1 MSLNVLSI
9 GQHFIPFM
17 LHRLMFS
24 WANLPRSHLLTVSS
38 LITLY
43 TYEYIVTD
51 IIQEKEFTVE
61 STLEE
66 STTIADTAATT
77 INSEFEN
84 KKDTTISSANNSKSK
99 QDLIQNEEQEENS
112 NNIDDINRNS
122 LSTNDFHNN
131 DTKIL
136 SFLNQEPGA
145 NYSFKGLLRK
155 LNLHQQ
161 SLTRALSRLE
171 DLGLIEKSSLGYKLS
186 KNGESIMTLSTTKSN
201 SEKRVGALEEGE
213 EEEVEKKKNGYVQ
226 LLQTYVPIDI
236 KSDEIVHALIGKW
249 FNNLRWI
256 GMIESETGEYML
268 QWMNDNNTFQIIL
281 RIISKFLIIE
291 TNANSDKEKVEAMI
305 GSYRIFEQI
314 TKILRIK
321 LEGLGITAHILNTS
335 NYYKI
340 PEFNN

>member
-1 MSLNVLSI
+1 
-9 GQHFIPFM
+9 
-17 LHRLMFS
+17 MFS

-43 TYEYIVTD
+43 TYEYIVTN
-51 IIQEKEFTVE
+51 IIQQKEFTVE

-66 STTIADTAATT
+66 STAIADTATT
-77 INSEFEN
+77 INNEFEN
-84 KKDTTISSANNSKSK
+84 KKDSTISSANNSKSK
-99 QDLIQNEEQEENS
+99 QDLIQNQEQEENS
-112 NNIDDINRNS
+112 NNIEDNNRNS
-122 LSTNDFHNN
+122 LSVNDFHNN

-136 SFLNQEPGA
+136 SFLNQETGA

-186 KNGESIMTLSTTKSN
+186 KNGESIMTLSTKSN
-201 SEKRVGALEEGE
+201 LEKRAGALEEGE
-213 EEEVEKKKNGYVQ
+213 EEEVGKKKNGYVQ

-256 GMIESETGEYML
+256 GMIESQTGEYML
-268 QWMNDNNTFQIIL
+268 QWINDNNTFQIVL
-281 RIISKFLIIE
+281 RVISKYLIIE

-314 TKILRIK
+314 TKILRSK

>member
-1 MSLNVLSI
+1 
-9 GQHFIPFM
+9 
-17 LHRLMFS
+17 MFS

-38 LITLY
+38 LITIY
-43 TYEYIVTD
+43 TYEYIVTN

-61 STLEE
+61 STLGE
-66 STTIADTAATT
+66 STTIVDTAATT
-77 INSEFEN
+77 
-84 KKDTTISSANNSKSK
+84 
-99 QDLIQNEEQEENS
+99 
-112 NNIDDINRNS
+112 INRNS

-136 SFLNQEPGA
+136 SFLNQETGA

-171 DLGLIEKSSLGYKLS
+171 QMGLIEKSSLGYKLS
-186 KNGESIMTLSTTKSN
+186 KNGESIMTLSIKSN
-201 SEKRVGALEEGE
+201 LEKRGGVLEEGG
-213 EEEVEKKKNGYVQ
+213 EEVEGRKKNGYVQ

-236 KSDEIVHALIGKW
+236 KPDEIVHALIGKW

-268 QWMNDNNTFQIIL
+268 QWINDNNTFQIIL
-281 RIISKFLIIE
+281 RVISKYLIIE

-321 LEGLGITAHILNTS
+321 LEGLGITAHILNAS
-335 NYYKI
+335 NYYKV

>member
-1 MSLNVLSI
+1 
-9 GQHFIPFM
+9 
-17 LHRLMFS
+17 MFS

-38 LITLY
+38 LITIY
-43 TYEYIVTD
+43 TYEYIVTN

-66 STTIADTAATT
+66 STTIVDTAATT

-99 QDLIQNEEQEENS
+99 QDLIQNEEQEESS
-112 NNIDDINRNS
+112 NNIDDNNRNS
-122 LSTNDFHNN
+122 LSINDFHNN

-136 SFLNQEPGA
+136 SFLNQETGA

-171 DLGLIEKSSLGYKLS
+171 QMGLIEKSSLGYKLS
-186 KNGESIMTLSTTKSN
+186 KNGESIMTLSTKSN

-213 EEEVEKKKNGYVQ
+213 EEEEKVEKKKNGYVQ

-268 QWMNDNNTFQIIL
+268 QWINDNNTFQIIL

>member
-1 MSLNVLSI
+1 
-9 GQHFIPFM
+9 
-17 LHRLMFS
+17 MFS

-43 TYEYIVTD
+43 TYEYIVTN
-51 IIQEKEFTVE
+51 IIQQKEFTVE

-66 STTIADTAATT
+66 STAIADTATT
-77 INSEFEN
+77 TNNEFEN
-84 KKDTTISSANNSKSK
+84 KKDSTISSANNSKSK
-99 QDLIQNEEQEENS
+99 QDLIQNQEQEENS
-112 NNIDDINRNS
+112 NNIDDNNKNS
-122 LSTNDFHNN
+122 LSINDFHNN

-136 SFLNQEPGA
+136 SFLNQETGA

-186 KNGESIMTLSTTKSN
+186 KNGESIMTLSTKSN
-201 SEKRVGALEEGE
+201 LEKRAGALEEGE
-213 EEEVEKKKNGYVQ
+213 EEEVGKKKNGYVQ

-268 QWMNDNNTFQIIL
+268 QWINDNNTFQIIL
-281 RIISKFLIIE
+281 RVISKYLIIE
-291 TNANSDKEKVEAMI
+291 TNAISDKEKVEAMI

-321 LEGLGITAHILNTS
+321 LDGLGITAHILNAS
-335 NYYKI
+335 NYYKV

>member
-1 MSLNVLSI
+1 
-9 GQHFIPFM
+9 
-17 LHRLMFS
+17 MFS
-24 WANLPRSHLLTVSS
+24 CANLPRLHLLTVSS
-38 LITLY
+38 LINLY
-43 TYEYIVTD
+43 TYKYIVTN
-51 IIQEKEFTVE
+51 IIQQKEFTAE
-61 STLEE
+61 SILGE
-66 STTIADTAATT
+66 SNTNADTAATV
-77 INSEFEN
+77 NSEFEN
-84 KKDTTISSANNSKSK
+84 KKDSTISYTNNSKSK

-112 NNIDDINRNS
+112 NNIDDNNRNS
-122 LSTNDFHNN
+122 LSINDFHNN

-136 SFLNQEPGA
+136 SFLNQETGA

-171 DLGLIEKSSLGYKLS
+171 QMGLIEKSSLGYKLS
-186 KNGESIMTLSTTKSN
+186 KNGESIMTLSIKSN
-201 SEKRVGALEEGE
+201 LEKRGGVLEEGG
-213 EEEVEKKKNGYVQ
+213 EEVEGRKKNGYVQ

-268 QWMNDNNTFQIIL
+268 QWINDNNTFQIIL
-281 RIISKFLIIE
+281 RVISKYLIIE

>member
-1 MSLNVLSI
+1 MP
-9 GQHFIPFM
+9 FI
-17 LHRLMFS
+17 LQRLMFS
-24 WANLPRSHLLTVSS
+24 CANLPSLHLLTVSS
-38 LITLY
+38 LINLY
-43 TYEYIVTD
+43 TYKYIVTN
-51 IIQEKEFTVE
+51 IIQQKEFTAE
-61 STLEE
+61 STLGE
-66 STTIADTAATT
+66 STTNADTAATV
-77 INSEFEN
+77 NSEFEN
-84 KKDTTISSANNSKSK
+84 KKDSTISYTNNSKSK
-99 QDLIQNEEQEENS
+99 QDLIQNEEQEESS
-112 NNIDDINRNS
+112 NNIDDNNRNS
-122 LSTNDFHNN
+122 LSINDFHNN

-136 SFLNQEPGA
+136 SFLNQETGA

-171 DLGLIEKSSLGYKLS
+171 QMGLIEKSSLGYKLS
-186 KNGESIMTLSTTKSN
+186 KNGESIMTLSTKSN

-268 QWMNDNNTFQIIL
+268 QWINDNNTFQIIL
-281 RIISKFLIIE
+281 RVISKYLIIE
-291 TNANSDKEKVEAMI
+291 TNAISDKEKVEAMI

-321 LEGLGITAHILNTS
+321 LDGLGITAHIFNAS
-335 NYYKI
+335 NYYKV

>member
-1 MSLNVLSI
+1 
-9 GQHFIPFM
+9 
-17 LHRLMFS
+17 MFS

-43 TYEYIVTD
+43 TYEYIVTN
-51 IIQEKEFTVE
+51 IIQQKEFTVE

-66 STTIADTAATT
+66 STAIADTATT
-77 INSEFEN
+77 TSNEFEN
-84 KKDTTISSANNSKSK
+84 KKDSTISSANNSKSK
-99 QDLIQNEEQEENS
+99 QDLIQNQEQEENS
-112 NNIDDINRNS
+112 NNIDDNNKNS
-122 LSTNDFHNN
+122 LSINDFHNN

-136 SFLNQEPGA
+136 SFLNQETGA

-186 KNGESIMTLSTTKSN
+186 KNGESIMTLSTKN
-201 SEKRVGALEEGE
+201 NLEKRAGALEEGE
-213 EEEVEKKKNGYVQ
+213 EEEVGKKKNGYVQ

-256 GMIESETGEYML
+256 GMIESQTGEYML
-268 QWMNDNNTFQIIL
+268 QWINDNNTFQIVL
-281 RIISKFLIIE
+281 RVISKYLIIE

-314 TKILRIK
+314 TKILRSK

>member
-1 MSLNVLSI
+1 
-9 GQHFIPFM
+9 
-17 LHRLMFS
+17 MFS

-43 TYEYIVTD
+43 TYEYIVTN
-51 IIQEKEFTVE
+51 IIQQKEFTVE

-66 STTIADTAATT
+66 STTITDTATT
-77 INSEFEN
+77 INNEFEN
-84 KKDTTISSANNSKSK
+84 KKDSTISSANNSKSK
-99 QDLIQNEEQEENS
+99 QDLIQNQEQEENS
-112 NNIDDINRNS
+112 NNIDDNNRNS
-122 LSTNDFHNN
+122 LSINDFHNN

-136 SFLNQEPGA
+136 SFLNQETGA

-186 KNGESIMTLSTTKSN
+186 KNGESIMTLSTKSN
-201 SEKRVGALEEGE
+201 LEKRAGASEEGQE
-213 EEEVEKKKNGYVQ
+213 EEIGKKKNGYVQ

-268 QWMNDNNTFQIIL
+268 QWINDNNTFQIIL
-281 RIISKFLIIE
+281 RVISKYLIIE

-314 TKILRIK
+314 TKILRSK

>member
-1 MSLNVLSI
+1 
-9 GQHFIPFM
+9 
-17 LHRLMFS
+17 MFS

-43 TYEYIVTD
+43 TYEYIVTN

-66 STTIADTAATT
+66 STTIVDTAATT

-136 SFLNQEPGA
+136 SFLNQETGA

-161 SLTRALSRLE
+161 SLSRALSRLE

-186 KNGESIMTLSTTKSN
+186 KNGESIMTLSTKSN
-201 SEKRVGALEEGE
+201 VEKRVGALEEGE
-213 EEEVEKKKNGYVQ
+213 EKEEEVEKKKNGYVQ

-268 QWMNDNNTFQIIL
+268 QWINDNNTFQIIL
-281 RIISKFLIIE
+281 RVISKYLIIE

>member
-1 MSLNVLSI
+1 
-9 GQHFIPFM
+9 
-17 LHRLMFS
+17 MFS
-24 WANLPRSHLLTVSS
+24 CANLPSLHLLTESS
-38 LITLY
+38 LINLY
-43 TYEYIVTD
+43 TYKYIVTN
-51 IIQEKEFTVE
+51 IIQQKEFTAE
-61 STLEE
+61 STLGE
-66 STTIADTAATT
+66 STTNADTAATV
-77 INSEFEN
+77 NSEFEN
-84 KKDTTISSANNSKSK
+84 KKDSTISYTNNSKSR

-112 NNIDDINRNS
+112 NNIDDNNRNS
-122 LSTNDFHNN
+122 LSINDFHNN

-136 SFLNQEPGA
+136 SFLNQETGA

-171 DLGLIEKSSLGYKLS
+171 QMGLIEKSSLGYKLS
-186 KNGESIMTLSTTKSN
+186 KNGESIMTLSIKSN
-201 SEKRVGALEEGE
+201 LEKRGGVLEEGG
-213 EEEVEKKKNGYVQ
+213 EVEGRKKNGYVQ

-236 KSDEIVHALIGKW
+236 KPDEIVHALIGKW

-268 QWMNDNNTFQIIL
+268 QWINDNNTFQIIL
-281 RIISKFLIIE
+281 RVISKYLIIE
-291 TNANSDKEKVEAMI
+291 TNAISDKEKVEAMI

-321 LEGLGITAHILNTS
+321 LDGLGITAHILNAS
-335 NYYKI
+335 NYYKV

>member
-1 MSLNVLSI
+1 
-9 GQHFIPFM
+9 
-17 LHRLMFS
+17 MFS

-99 QDLIQNEEQEENS
+99 QDLIQKEEQEENS

-136 SFLNQEPGA
+136 SFLNQETGA

-186 KNGESIMTLSTTKSN
+186 KNGESIMTLSTKSN
-201 SEKRVGALEEGE
+201 SEKRVGALEEGEEEEE

-268 QWMNDNNTFQIIL
+268 QWINDNNTFQIIL

>member
-1 MSLNVLSI
+1 
-9 GQHFIPFM
+9 
-17 LHRLMFS
+17 MFS

-38 LITLY
+38 LITIY
-43 TYEYIVTD
+43 TNEYIVTN

-61 STLEE
+61 STLKE
-66 STTIADTAATT
+66 STTTIADTATTIADTATT
-77 INSEFEN
+77 INSEFGN
-84 KKDTTISSANNSKSK
+84 KKDATISSANNSKSK

-112 NNIDDINRNS
+112 NNIEDNNRNS
-122 LSTNDFHNN
+122 LSINDFHNN

-136 SFLNQEPGA
+136 SFLNQETGA

-186 KNGESIMTLSTTKSN
+186 KNGESIMTLSTKSN
-201 SEKRVGALEEGE
+201 LEKRVGALEEGE
-213 EEEVEKKKNGYVQ
+213 EEEEVGKKKNGYVQ

-268 QWMNDNNTFQIIL
+268 QWINDNNTFQIIL
-281 RIISKFLIIE
+281 RVISKYLIIE

>member
-1 MSLNVLSI
+1 
-9 GQHFIPFM
+9 
-17 LHRLMFS
+17 MFS

-38 LITLY
+38 LITIY
-43 TYEYIVTD
+43 TNKYIVTN

-66 STTIADTAATT
+66 STTTIADTATT
-77 INSEFEN
+77 INSEFGN
-84 KKDTTISSANNSKSK
+84 KKDATISSANNSKSK

-112 NNIDDINRNS
+112 NNIEDNNRNS
-122 LSTNDFHNN
+122 LSINDFHNN

-136 SFLNQEPGA
+136 SFLNQETGA

-186 KNGESIMTLSTTKSN
+186 KNGESIMTLSTKSN
-201 SEKRVGALEEGE
+201 LEKRGGVLEEDE
-213 EEEVEKKKNGYVQ
+213 EEERRKKSGYVQ

-268 QWMNDNNTFQIIL
+268 QWINDNNTFQIIL
-281 RIISKFLIIE
+281 RVISKYLIIE

>member
-1 MSLNVLSI
+1 
-9 GQHFIPFM
+9 
-17 LHRLMFS
+17 
-24 WANLPRSHLLTVSS
+24 
-38 LITLY
+38 
-43 TYEYIVTD
+43 
-51 IIQEKEFTVE
+51 
-61 STLEE
+61 
-66 STTIADTAATT
+66 
-77 INSEFEN
+77 
-84 KKDTTISSANNSKSK
+84 
-99 QDLIQNEEQEENS
+99 
-112 NNIDDINRNS
+112 
-122 LSTNDFHNN
+122 
-131 DTKIL
+131 
-136 SFLNQEPGA
+136 
-145 NYSFKGLLRK
+145 
-155 LNLHQQ
+155 
-161 SLTRALSRLE
+161 
-171 DLGLIEKSSLGYKLS
+171 
-186 KNGESIMTLSTTKSN
+186 MTLSTKSN

-256 GMIESETGEYML
+256 GMIESQTGEYML
-268 QWMNDNNTFQIIL
+268 QWINDNNTFQIIL
-281 RIISKFLIIE
+281 RIISKYLIIE

>member
-1 MSLNVLSI
+1 
-9 GQHFIPFM
+9 
-17 LHRLMFS
+17 MFS
-24 WANLPRSHLLTVSS
+24 CANLPRLHLLTVSS
-38 LITLY
+38 LINLY
-43 TYEYIVTD
+43 TYKYIVTN
-51 IIQEKEFTVE
+51 IIQQKEFTVE
-61 STLEE
+61 STLGE
-66 STTIADTAATT
+66 SSTIADTATT
-77 INSEFEN
+77 VKSEFGN
-84 KKDTTISSANNSKSK
+84 KKDSTISYTNNSKSR

-112 NNIDDINRNS
+112 HNIDDNNRNL
-122 LSTNDFHNN
+122 LSINDFHNN

-136 SFLNQEPGA
+136 SFLNQETGA

-171 DLGLIEKSSLGYKLS
+171 QMGLIEKSSLGYKLS
-186 KNGESIMTLSTTKSN
+186 KNGESIMTLSTKSN
-201 SEKRVGALEEGE
+201 LEKRGGVLEEGG
-213 EEEVEKKKNGYVQ
+213 EEVERRKKNGYVQ

-268 QWMNDNNTFQIIL
+268 QWINDNNTFQIIL
-281 RIISKFLIIE
+281 RVISKYLIIE
-291 TNANSDKEKVEAMI
+291 TNAISDKEKVEAMI

-321 LEGLGITAHILNTS
+321 LDGLGITAHILNAS
-335 NYYKI
+335 NYYKV

>member
-1 MSLNVLSI
+1 MP
-9 GQHFIPFM
+9 FI

-38 LITLY
+38 LITIY
-43 TYEYIVTD
+43 TYEYIVTN

-66 STTIADTAATT
+66 STTIVDTAATT

-136 SFLNQEPGA
+136 SFLNQETGA

-161 SLTRALSRLE
+161 SLSRALSRLE

-186 KNGESIMTLSTTKSN
+186 KNGESIMTLSTKSN
-201 SEKRVGALEEGE
+201 LEKRVGALEEGE
-213 EEEVEKKKNGYVQ
+213 EKEEEVEKKKNGYVQ

-268 QWMNDNNTFQIIL
+268 QWINDNNTFQIIL
-281 RIISKFLIIE
+281 RVISKYLIIE

>member
-1 MSLNVLSI
+1 
-9 GQHFIPFM
+9 
-17 LHRLMFS
+17 MFS

-38 LITLY
+38 LITIY
-43 TYEYIVTD
+43 TYEYIVSN

-66 STTIADTAATT
+66 STTIVDTAATT

-136 SFLNQEPGA
+136 SFLNQETGA

-161 SLTRALSRLE
+161 SLSRALSRLE

-186 KNGESIMTLSTTKSN
+186 KNGESIMTLSTKSN
-201 SEKRVGALEEGE
+201 MEKRIGALEEGE
-213 EEEVEKKKNGYVQ
+213 QEEVEKKKNGYVQ

-268 QWMNDNNTFQIIL
+268 QWINDNNTFQIIL
-281 RIISKFLIIE
+281 RVISKYLIIE

>member
-1 MSLNVLSI
+1 MP
-9 GQHFIPFM
+9 FI
-17 LHRLMFS
+17 LHRLTFS
-24 WANLPRSHLLTVSS
+24 CANLPRSHLLTVSS

-43 TYEYIVTD
+43 TYKYIVTN
-51 IIQEKEFTVE
+51 IIQQKEFTVE
-61 STLEE
+61 STLGE
-66 STTIADTAATT
+66 SSTIADTATT
-77 INSEFEN
+77 VKSEFGN
-84 KKDTTISSANNSKSK
+84 KKDSTASTANNSKSK

-112 NNIDDINRNS
+112 NNIDNNNRNL
-122 LSTNDFHNN
+122 LSINDFHNN

-136 SFLNQEPGA
+136 SFLNQETGA

-171 DLGLIEKSSLGYKLS
+171 QMGLIEKSSLGYKLS
-186 KNGESIMTLSTTKSN
+186 KNGESIMTLSTKSN
-201 SEKRVGALEEGE
+201 LEKRGGILEEEGR
-213 EEEVEKKKNGYVQ
+213 KKNEYVQ

-268 QWMNDNNTFQIIL
+268 QWISDNNTFQIIL
-281 RIISKFLIIE
+281 RVISKYLVIE

-321 LEGLGITAHILNTS
+321 LDGLGITAHILNAS

>member
-1 MSLNVLSI
+1 
-9 GQHFIPFM
+9 
-17 LHRLMFS
+17 MFS

-43 TYEYIVTD
+43 TYEYIVTN
-51 IIQEKEFTVE
+51 IIQQKEFTVE

-66 STTIADTAATT
+66 STTTIADTATT

-84 KKDTTISSANNSKSK
+84 KKDSTISSANNSKS
-99 QDLIQNEEQEENS
+99 N
-112 NNIDDINRNS
+112 NRNS
-122 LSTNDFHNN
+122 LSINDFHNN

-136 SFLNQEPGA
+136 SFLNQETGA

-186 KNGESIMTLSTTKSN
+186 KNGESIMTLSTKSN
-201 SEKRVGALEEGE
+201 LEKRAGALEEGE
-213 EEEVEKKKNGYVQ
+213 EEEEVGKKKNGYVQ

-236 KSDEIVHALIGKW
+236 KSDEIVHSLIGKW

-256 GMIESETGEYML
+256 GMIESQTGEYML
-268 QWMNDNNTFQIIL
+268 QWINDNNTFQIVL
-281 RIISKFLIIE
+281 RVISKYLIIE

>member
-1 MSLNVLSI
+1 
-9 GQHFIPFM
+9 
-17 LHRLMFS
+17 MFS
-24 WANLPRSHLLTVSS
+24 CANLPRLHLLTVSS
-38 LITLY
+38 LINLY
-43 TYEYIVTD
+43 TYKYIVTN
-51 IIQEKEFTVE
+51 IIQQKEFTAE
-61 STLEE
+61 STLGE
-66 STTIADTAATT
+66 STTNVDTAATV
-77 INSEFEN
+77 NSEFEN
-84 KKDTTISSANNSKSK
+84 KKDSTISYTNNSKSK
-99 QDLIQNEEQEENS
+99 QDLIKNEEQEESS
-112 NNIDDINRNS
+112 NNIDDNSRNS
-122 LSTNDFHNN
+122 LSINDFHNN

-136 SFLNQEPGA
+136 SFLNQETGA

-171 DLGLIEKSSLGYKLS
+171 QMGLIEKSSLGYKLS
-186 KNGESIMTLSTTKSN
+186 KNGESIMTLSTKSN
-201 SEKRVGALEEGE
+201 VEKRIGALEAEQ

-268 QWMNDNNTFQIIL
+268 QWINDNNTFQIML
-281 RIISKFLIIE
+281 RVISKYLIIE

>member
-1 MSLNVLSI
+1 
-9 GQHFIPFM
+9 
-17 LHRLMFS
+17 MFS

-38 LITLY
+38 LITIY
-43 TYEYIVTD
+43 TYEYIVTN

-66 STTIADTAATT
+66 STAIADTATT

-84 KKDTTISSANNSKSK
+84 KKDSTISSANNSKSK
-99 QDLIQNEEQEENS
+99 QDLIQNQEQEENS
-112 NNIDDINRNS
+112 NNIDDNKRNS
-122 LSTNDFHNN
+122 LSINDFHNN

-136 SFLNQEPGA
+136 SFLNQETGA

-186 KNGESIMTLSTTKSN
+186 KNGESIMTLSTKSN
-201 SEKRVGALEEGE
+201 VEKRIGALEEGE
-213 EEEVEKKKNGYVQ
+213 QEEEVEKKKNGYVQ

-268 QWMNDNNTFQIIL
+268 QWINDNNTFQIIL
-281 RIISKFLIIE
+281 RVISKYLIIE

-321 LEGLGITAHILNTS
+321 LEGVGVTAHILNTS

-340 PEFNN
+340 PDFNN

>member
-1 MSLNVLSI
+1 
-9 GQHFIPFM
+9 
-17 LHRLMFS
+17 MFS

-38 LITLY
+38 LITIY
-43 TYEYIVTD
+43 TYEYIVTN

-66 STTIADTAATT
+66 STTIVDTAATT

-136 SFLNQEPGA
+136 SFLNQETGA

-171 DLGLIEKSSLGYKLS
+171 QMGLIEKSSLGYKLS
-186 KNGESIMTLSTTKSN
+186 KNGESIMTLSIKSN
-201 SEKRVGALEEGE
+201 LEKRGGVLEEGG
-213 EEEVEKKKNGYVQ
+213 EEVEGRKKNGYVQ

-236 KSDEIVHALIGKW
+236 KPDEIVHALIGKW

-268 QWMNDNNTFQIIL
+268 QWINDNNTFQIIL
-281 RIISKFLIIE
+281 RVISKYLIIE
-291 TNANSDKEKVEAMI
+291 TNAISDKEKVEAMI

-321 LEGLGITAHILNTS
+321 LDGLGITAHILNAS
-335 NYYKI
+335 NYYKV

>member
-1 MSLNVLSI
+1 
-9 GQHFIPFM
+9 
-17 LHRLMFS
+17 MFS

-38 LITLY
+38 LITIY
-43 TYEYIVTD
+43 TYEYIVSN

-66 STTIADTAATT
+66 STTIVDTAATT

-136 SFLNQEPGA
+136 SFLNQETGA

-161 SLTRALSRLE
+161 SLSRALSRLE

-186 KNGESIMTLSTTKSN
+186 KNGESIMTLSTKSN
-201 SEKRVGALEEGE
+201 VEKRIGALEEGE
-213 EEEVEKKKNGYVQ
+213 QEEVEKKKNGYVQ

-268 QWMNDNNTFQIIL
+268 QWINDNNTFQIIL
-281 RIISKFLIIE
+281 RVISKYLIIE

>member
-1 MSLNVLSI
+1 
-9 GQHFIPFM
+9 
-17 LHRLMFS
+17 MFS

-43 TYEYIVTD
+43 TYEYIVTN
-51 IIQEKEFTVE
+51 IIQQKEFTVE

-66 STTIADTAATT
+66 STAIADTATT
-77 INSEFEN
+77 TNNEFEN
-84 KKDTTISSANNSKSK
+84 KKDSTISSANNSKSK
-99 QDLIQNEEQEENS
+99 QDLIQNQEQEENS
-112 NNIDDINRNS
+112 NNIDDNNKNS
-122 LSTNDFHNN
+122 LSINDFHNN

-136 SFLNQEPGA
+136 SFLNQETGA

-186 KNGESIMTLSTTKSN
+186 KNGESIMTLSTKSN
-201 SEKRVGALEEGE
+201 LEKRAGALEEGE
-213 EEEVEKKKNGYVQ
+213 EEEVGKKKNGYVQ

-256 GMIESETGEYML
+256 GMIESQTGEYML
-268 QWMNDNNTFQIIL
+268 QWINDNNTFQIVL
-281 RIISKFLIIE
+281 RVISKYLIIE

-314 TKILRIK
+314 TKILRSK

>member
-1 MSLNVLSI
+1 
-9 GQHFIPFM
+9 
-17 LHRLMFS
+17 MFS

-38 LITLY
+38 LITIY
-43 TYEYIVTD
+43 INEYIVTN

-66 STTIADTAATT
+66 STTTIADTATT
-77 INSEFEN
+77 INSEFGN
-84 KKDTTISSANNSKSK
+84 KKDATISSANNSKSK

-112 NNIDDINRNS
+112 NNIEDNNRNS
-122 LSTNDFHNN
+122 LSINDFHNN

-136 SFLNQEPGA
+136 SFLNQETGA

-186 KNGESIMTLSTTKSN
+186 KNGESIMTLSIKSN
-201 SEKRVGALEEGE
+201 LEKRGGVLEEGG
-213 EEEVEKKKNGYVQ
+213 EEVEGRKKNGYVQ

-268 QWMNDNNTFQIIL
+268 QWINDNNTFQIIL
-281 RIISKFLIIE
+281 RVISKYLIIE

>member
-1 MSLNVLSI
+1 VKREL
-9 GQHFIPFM
+9 
-17 LHRLMFS
+17 
-24 WANLPRSHLLTVSS
+24 
-38 LITLY
+38 
-43 TYEYIVTD
+43 
-51 IIQEKEFTVE
+51 EK
-61 STLEE
+61 
-66 STTIADTAATT
+66 
-77 INSEFEN
+77 
-84 KKDTTISSANNSKSK
+84 KKDSTISSANNSKSK
-99 QDLIQNEEQEENS
+99 QDLIQTQEQEENS
-112 NNIDDINRNS
+112 NNADDNNRNS
-122 LSTNDFHNN
+122 LSINDFHNN

-136 SFLNQEPGA
+136 SFLNQETGA

-171 DLGLIEKSSLGYKLS
+171 QMGLIEKSSLGYKLS
-186 KNGESIMTLSTTKSN
+186 KNGESIMTLSTKSN
-201 SEKRVGALEEGE
+201 LEKRAGALEEGE
-213 EEEVEKKKNGYVQ
+213 DEEEAGKKKNGYVQ

-236 KSDEIVHALIGKW
+236 KSDEIVHSLIGKW

-256 GMIESETGEYML
+256 GMIESQTGEYML
-268 QWMNDNNTFQIIL
+268 QWINDNNTFQIVL
-281 RIISKFLIIE
+281 RVISKYLIIE

>member
-1 MSLNVLSI
+1 
-9 GQHFIPFM
+9 
-17 LHRLMFS
+17 MFS

-38 LITLY
+38 LITIY
-43 TYEYIVTD
+43 TYEYIVTN

-66 STTIADTAATT
+66 STTIVDTAATT

-136 SFLNQEPGA
+136 SFLNQETGA

-161 SLTRALSRLE
+161 SLSRALSRLE

-186 KNGESIMTLSTTKSN
+186 KNGESIMTLSTKSN
-201 SEKRVGALEEGE
+201 VEKRIGALEEGE
-213 EEEVEKKKNGYVQ
+213 QEEEVEKKKNGYVQ

-268 QWMNDNNTFQIIL
+268 QWINDNNTFQIIL
-281 RIISKFLIIE
+281 RVISKYLIIE

-321 LEGLGITAHILNTS
+321 LEGLGITAHILNTR

>member
-1 MSLNVLSI
+1 MP
-9 GQHFIPFM
+9 FI

-38 LITLY
+38 LITIY
-43 TYEYIVTD
+43 TYEYIVTN

-66 STTIADTAATT
+66 STTIVDTAATT

-136 SFLNQEPGA
+136 SFLNQETGA

-161 SLTRALSRLE
+161 SLSRALSRLE

-186 KNGESIMTLSTTKSN
+186 KNGESIMTLSTKSN
-201 SEKRVGALEEGE
+201 VEKRVGALEEGE
-213 EEEVEKKKNGYVQ
+213 EKEEEVEKKKNGYVQ

-268 QWMNDNNTFQIIL
+268 QWINDNNTFQIIL
-281 RIISKFLIIE
+281 RVISKYLIIE

-321 LEGLGITAHILNTS
+321 LEGVGVTAHILNTS

-340 PEFNN
+340 PDFNN

>member
-1 MSLNVLSI
+1 
-9 GQHFIPFM
+9 
-17 LHRLMFS
+17 MFS

-38 LITLY
+38 LITIY
-43 TYEYIVTD
+43 TYEYIVTN

-66 STTIADTAATT
+66 STTIVDTAAMT

-136 SFLNQEPGA
+136 SFLNQETGA

-161 SLTRALSRLE
+161 SLSRALSRLE

-186 KNGESIMTLSTTKSN
+186 KNGESIMTLSTKSN
-201 SEKRVGALEEGE
+201 VEKRIGALEEGE
-213 EEEVEKKKNGYVQ
+213 QEEEVEKKKNGYVQ

-268 QWMNDNNTFQIIL
+268 QWINDNNTFQIIL
-281 RIISKFLIIE
+281 RVISKYLIIE

-321 LEGLGITAHILNTS
+321 LEGLGIAAHILNTS

>member
-1 MSLNVLSI
+1 
-9 GQHFIPFM
+9 
-17 LHRLMFS
+17 MFS

-38 LITLY
+38 LITIY
-43 TYEYIVTD
+43 TYEYIVTN

-66 STTIADTAATT
+66 STTIVDTAATT

-136 SFLNQEPGA
+136 SFLNQETGA

-161 SLTRALSRLE
+161 SLSRALSRLE

-186 KNGESIMTLSTTKSN
+186 KNGESIMTLSTKSN
-201 SEKRVGALEEGE
+201 LEKRAGASEEGQEE

-268 QWMNDNNTFQIIL
+268 QWINDNNTFQIIL
-281 RIISKFLIIE
+281 RVISKYLIIE

>member
-1 MSLNVLSI
+1 
-9 GQHFIPFM
+9 
-17 LHRLMFS
+17 MFS

-38 LITLY
+38 LITIY
-43 TYEYIVTD
+43 TYEYIVTN

-66 STTIADTAATT
+66 STTIVDTAATT
-77 INSEFEN
+77 INREFEN

-136 SFLNQEPGA
+136 SFLNQETGA

-161 SLTRALSRLE
+161 SLSRALSRLE

-186 KNGESIMTLSTTKSN
+186 KNGESIMTLSTKSN
-201 SEKRVGALEEGE
+201 LEKRVGALEEGE
-213 EEEVEKKKNGYVQ
+213 EKEEEVEKKKNGYVQ

-268 QWMNDNNTFQIIL
+268 QWINDNNTFQIIL
-281 RIISKFLIIE
+281 RVISKYLIIE

>member
-1 MSLNVLSI
+1 
-9 GQHFIPFM
+9 
-17 LHRLMFS
+17 
-24 WANLPRSHLLTVSS
+24 
-38 LITLY
+38 
-43 TYEYIVTD
+43 
-51 IIQEKEFTVE
+51 
-61 STLEE
+61 
-66 STTIADTAATT
+66 
-77 INSEFEN
+77 
-84 KKDTTISSANNSKSK
+84 
-99 QDLIQNEEQEENS
+99 
-112 NNIDDINRNS
+112 
-122 LSTNDFHNN
+122 
-131 DTKIL
+131 
-136 SFLNQEPGA
+136 
-145 NYSFKGLLRK
+145 

-171 DLGLIEKSSLGYKLS
+171 QMGLIEKSSLGYKLS
-186 KNGESIMTLSTTKSN
+186 KNGESIMTLSTKSN
-201 SEKRVGALEEGE
+201 LEKRGVMEEKEEEGR
-213 EEEVEKKKNGYVQ
+213 KKSGYVQ

-268 QWMNDNNTFQIIL
+268 QWINDNNTFQIIL
-281 RIISKFLIIE
+281 RVISKYLIIE

-321 LEGLGITAHILNTS
+321 LDGLGITAHILNAS

>member
-1 MSLNVLSI
+1 MP
-9 GQHFIPFM
+9 FI

-43 TYEYIVTD
+43 TYEYIVTN
-51 IIQEKEFTVE
+51 IIQQKEFTVE

-66 STTIADTAATT
+66 STTTIADTATT

-84 KKDTTISSANNSKSK
+84 KKDSTISSANNNKSK
-99 QDLIQNEEQEENS
+99 QDLIQNQEQEENS
-112 NNIDDINRNS
+112 NNIDDNNRNS
-122 LSTNDFHNN
+122 LSINDFHNN

-136 SFLNQEPGA
+136 SFLNQETGA

-186 KNGESIMTLSTTKSN
+186 KNGESIMTLSTKSN
-201 SEKRVGALEEGE
+201 LEKRAGASE
-213 EEEVEKKKNGYVQ
+213 EEEVGKKKNGYVQ

-236 KSDEIVHALIGKW
+236 KSDEIVHLLIGKW

-256 GMIESETGEYML
+256 GMVESQTGEYML
-268 QWMNDNNTFQIIL
+268 QWINDNNTFQIVL
-281 RIISKFLIIE
+281 RVISKYLIIE

>member
-1 MSLNVLSI
+1 
-9 GQHFIPFM
+9 
-17 LHRLMFS
+17 
-24 WANLPRSHLLTVSS
+24 
-38 LITLY
+38 
-43 TYEYIVTD
+43 
-51 IIQEKEFTVE
+51 
-61 STLEE
+61 
-66 STTIADTAATT
+66 
-77 INSEFEN
+77 
-84 KKDTTISSANNSKSK
+84 
-99 QDLIQNEEQEENS
+99 
-112 NNIDDINRNS
+112 
-122 LSTNDFHNN
+122 N

-136 SFLNQEPGA
+136 SFLNQETGA

-161 SLTRALSRLE
+161 SLSRALSRLE

-186 KNGESIMTLSTTKSN
+186 KNGESIMTLSTKSN
-201 SEKRVGALEEGE
+201 VEKRIGALEEGE
-213 EEEVEKKKNGYVQ
+213 QEEEVEKKKNGYVQ

-268 QWMNDNNTFQIIL
+268 QWINDNNTFQIIL
-281 RIISKFLIIE
+281 RVISKYLIIE

>member
-1 MSLNVLSI
+1 MP
-9 GQHFIPFM
+9 FI

-24 WANLPRSHLLTVSS
+24 CANLPRSHLLTVSS

-43 TYEYIVTD
+43 TYKYIVTN
-51 IIQEKEFTVE
+51 IIPQKEFTVE
-61 STLEE
+61 STLGE
-66 STTIADTAATT
+66 SSTIADTATT
-77 INSEFEN
+77 VKSEFVN
-84 KKDTTISSANNSKSK
+84 KKDSTASTTNNSKSK

-112 NNIDDINRNS
+112 NNIDDNNRNL
-122 LSTNDFHNN
+122 LSINDFNNN

-136 SFLNQEPGA
+136 SFLNQDTGA

-186 KNGESIMTLSTTKSN
+186 KNGESIMTLSTKSN
-201 SEKRVGALEEGE
+201 LEKRVGALEEGE
-213 EEEVEKKKNGYVQ
+213 EEEEVGKKKNGYVQ
-226 LLQTYVPIDI
+226 PLQTYVPIDI

-268 QWMNDNNTFQIIL
+268 QWINDNNTFQIIL
-281 RIISKFLIIE
+281 RVISKYLIIE

-314 TKILRIK
+314 M
-321 LEGLGITAHILNTS
+321 
-335 NYYKI
+335 
-340 PEFNN
+340 

>member
-1 MSLNVLSI
+1 MP
-9 GQHFIPFM
+9 FI

-84 KKDTTISSANNSKSK
+84 KKDSTITSANNSKSK
-99 QDLIQNEEQEENS
+99 QDLIQNQEQEENS
-112 NNIDDINRNS
+112 NNIDDNNRNS

-136 SFLNQEPGA
+136 SFLNQETGA

-186 KNGESIMTLSTTKSN
+186 KNGESIMTLSTKSN

-268 QWMNDNNTFQIIL
+268 QWINDNNTFQIIL
-281 RIISKFLIIE
+281 RIISKYLIIE